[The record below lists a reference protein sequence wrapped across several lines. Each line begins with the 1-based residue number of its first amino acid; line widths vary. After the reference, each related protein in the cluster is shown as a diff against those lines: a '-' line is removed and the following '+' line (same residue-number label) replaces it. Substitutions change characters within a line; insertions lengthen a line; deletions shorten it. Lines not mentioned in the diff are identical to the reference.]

1 MQPIFVASC
10 GLGSSFI
17 KILHTAYHKQK
28 FIQLKKV
35 PESIEKSDDLR
46 YDPYYLNRLN
56 SDPKSSQIR
65 RKKLKPGEKTMKRY
79 DSAKNL
85 LTDSESDDETS
96 GKLQKKNFLGKK

>member
-65 RKKLKPGEKTMKRY
+65 KKKLKSEKTMKRY

-85 LTDSESDDETS
+85 LTDSESDDETY
-96 GKLQKKNFLGKK
+96 GKFNNKGFVGKK

>member
-1 MQPIFVASC
+1 MQPFFVAFC
-10 GLGSSFI
+10 GLGSCFV

-35 PESIEKSDDLR
+35 PESIEKSENLR

-65 RKKLKPGEKTMKRY
+65 KKKLKSTEKTMKRY
-79 DSAKNL
+79 DSAQNL
-85 LTDSESDDETS
+85 LSNSESDEETS
-96 GKLQKKNFLGKK
+96 GKCRKSIAGKK